1 MAYDEELA
9 NRVRELVQGEDG
21 ISEMRMFGGLA
32 FLVNGNMAVSASG
45 QGGLLLRVDPADT
58 EAMLSDPNARR
69 FVMRGREMDGWLRID
84 PNGVTTNPQ
93 LKQWV
98 ARGVAYARSL
108 PPKR

>member
-9 NRVRELVQGEDG
+9 NRVRELVQAEEGLT
-21 ISEMRMFGGLA
+21 EMRMFGGLA
-32 FLVNGNMAVSASG
+32 FLINGNMAVSASG

-58 EAMLSDPNARR
+58 ESLLDDRHAHR

-84 PNGVTTNPQ
+84 PNGVTTNGQ
-93 LKQWV
+93 LARWV
-98 ARGVAYARSL
+98 ARGVDYARSL